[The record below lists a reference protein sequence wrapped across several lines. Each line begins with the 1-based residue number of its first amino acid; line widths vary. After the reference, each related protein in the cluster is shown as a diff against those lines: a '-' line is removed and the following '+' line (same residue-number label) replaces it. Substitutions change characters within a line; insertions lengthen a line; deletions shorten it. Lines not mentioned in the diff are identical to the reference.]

1 LTVPPTHVEIAALE
15 ASMEPNRP
23 DTENPYAP
31 PTSDVN
37 AGKLPAAA
45 PGMLA
50 ERGTRFV
57 SQLVDG
63 LLYLVV
69 LIPAFI
75 AGFESGAFKA
85 FVAGPLGIV
94 SLAGWLGL
102 IIYQAY
108 LVATSGQS
116 IAKKLFKIQIVKVDG
131 APVNFVSGV
140 LLRNWLMMVL
150 QQIPVVNMILPLLD
164 ALFIFR
170 QDRRCI
176 HDLIAGTKV
185 VQLAG
190 SPQVRVA

>member
-1 LTVPPTHVEIAALE
+1 
-15 ASMEPNRP
+15 MEPNRP

-37 AGKLPAAA
+37 AGKLPAAEA
-45 PGMLA
+45 GMLA

-63 LLYLVV
+63 LLYMVV

-75 AGFESGAFKA
+75 AGFQSGAFSEGGNSAIFKA

-94 SLAGWLGL
+94 SLVGWLGL
-102 IIYQAY
+102 IAYQAY

-131 APVNFVSGV
+131 SPVSFVSGV
-140 LLRNWLMMVL
+140 LVRNWLMMVL

-185 VQLAG
+185 IQLAG

>member
-1 LTVPPTHVEIAALE
+1 
-15 ASMEPNRP
+15 MEPNRP
-23 DTENPYAP
+23 EMENPYAP
-31 PTSDVN
+31 PSSDVN
-37 AGKLPAAA
+37 AGKLPPAVA
-45 PGMLA
+45 GMLA

-69 LIPAFI
+69 LLPAFI
-75 AGFESGAFKA
+75 AGFQTGAFA
-85 FVAGPLGIV
+85 EGGNTAIFRSFVTGPLGII
-94 SLAGWLGL
+94 SGIGWLAL
-102 IIYQAY
+102 IAYQAY
-108 LVATSGQS
+108 LVATTGQS

-131 APVNFVSGV
+131 SPVNFVSGV
-140 LLRNWLMMVL
+140 LVRNWLMMVL

-185 VQLAG
+185 IQLTG

>member
-1 LTVPPTHVEIAALE
+1 MDTE
-15 ASMEPNRP
+15 RP
-23 DTENPYAP
+23 DGENPYAP

-37 AGKLPAAA
+37 AGTQAPAAE
-45 PGMLA
+45 GQLA

-63 LLYLVV
+63 LLFLVALV
-69 LIPAFI
+69 PALIG
-75 AGFESGAFKA
+75 GFQSGAFKEGGTTAIFRA
-85 FVAGPLGIV
+85 FATGALGVASGLAWV
-94 SLAGWLGL
+94 SL
-102 IIYQAY
+102 IIFQAY

-116 IAKKLFKIQIVKVDG
+116 IAKRLFKIKIVKVDG
-131 APVNFVSGV
+131 TKVNFMSGV
-140 LLRNWLMMVL
+140 LVRNWLMMLL
-150 QQIPVVNMILPLLD
+150 QQIPVVNLILPLLD

-190 SPQVRVA
+190 ASQIRVA